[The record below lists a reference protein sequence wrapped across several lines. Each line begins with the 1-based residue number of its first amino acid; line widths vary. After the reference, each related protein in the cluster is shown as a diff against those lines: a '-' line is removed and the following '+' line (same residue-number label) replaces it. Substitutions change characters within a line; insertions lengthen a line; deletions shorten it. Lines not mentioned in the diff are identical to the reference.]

1 MTTQPTTGT
10 QMIVIGSHALTRGF
24 RLIGFDAMVNPDSEE
39 VHKRINDLMKQQQRA
54 FLVVEQYIANKLRD
68 VFSPIQQEGGDIL
81 MVELPSIHEPDR
93 LESFLSERIEQH
105 FGSTM
110 QNRNEHE

>member
-1 MTTQPTTGT
+1 MPSEPTTGT
-10 QMIVIGSHALTRGF
+10 RMIVIGSHALTRGF
-24 RLIGFDAMVNPDSEE
+24 RLIGFDAMINPDSEE
-39 VHKRINDLMKQQQRA
+39 VRQRINDLVKQQQRA
-54 FLVVEQYIANKLRD
+54 FLIVEQYIANKLRD

-105 FGSTM
+105 FGSAM
-110 QNRNEHE
+110 NNRDDHE